1 MDCNI
6 QFRASISRNN
16 SNPPSEEI
24 FSAEKLISI
33 GFLQTGER
41 VKREEE
47 KFSVSEMR
55 SVLGLFVSLL
65 MEKFVCCLV
74 ASKIVNINELTN
86 FSCFL

>member
-6 QFRASISRNN
+6 PFLASISRNN

-41 VKREEE
+41 LKRVEE
-47 KFSVSEMR
+47 KFSVSEMGL
-55 SVLGLFVSLL
+55 VLGLFVFLL
-65 MEKFVCCLV
+65 MERFVF
-74 ASKIVNINELTN
+74 AWQPQR
-86 FSCFL
+86 

>member
-1 MDCNI
+1 MDYNI
-6 QFRASISRNN
+6 PFLASISRNN

-41 VKREEE
+41 LKKNFPYQKWNRYWGFLYLYSW
-47 KFSVSEMR
+47 KGF
-55 SVLGLFVSLL
+55 FC
-65 MEKFVCCLV
+65 FA

-86 FSCFL
+86 FSYFL